1 MSDTEK
7 TKEISVPVTDDTLPV
22 IMNVQE
28 TGYFRVN
35 YDDQNWKLIID
46 QLNEDHEQIHVINRA
61 QIIDD
66 AMNLAR
72 AGKLSYEIALGVTS
86 YLNNE
91 VEYIPWTAALN
102 GMSYINRML
111 KRTPSYGY
119 FKSYMRK
126 LIDPLYNRVGFK
138 SKPQDQP
145 LDIFLR

>member
-66 AMNLAR
+66 AMNLAQDR
-72 AGKLSYEIALGVTS
+72 KSTRLTPVTS
-86 YLNNE
+86 R
-91 VEYIPWTAALN
+91 
-102 GMSYINRML
+102 SRM
-111 KRTPSYGY
+111 PS
-119 FKSYMRK
+119 SA
-126 LIDPLYNRVGFK
+126 
-138 SKPQDQP
+138 
-145 LDIFLR
+145 